1 MILGIL
7 LTHLLFLW
15 YSFVYAEDIF
25 EVGHDRQK
33 YKEDTSNVTG
43 KNIFFK
49 FIAMLLYPLMPV
61 YVLAKHSWYESK
73 LRMKRRHLQTD
84 EYGLPEG
91 EYHANSD
98 DEKRKEKI
106 RERIDLYKQV
116 LILETN
122 SLKYGKF
129 YSYFRVTSAVLES
142 TTQVTS
148 KITSTFHNKLSGGG
162 VHSPPIGLRPGWSVC
177 QSLCGRRASSPHSLC
192 HLQRQFA
199 KHLCDP
205 LEHVRHHLCPCEVLV
220 PGQEFGSNSSG
231 SGKLSF
237 PNHTLNPRPKK
248 QDKILCSAK
257 CWLRYDT
264 CGNCKTLRSQQ
275 RAKETGTCQ
284 ATPGASFSTFLINY
298 LLSPII
304 NPFQHL

>member
-1 MILGIL
+1 M
-7 LTHLLFLW
+7 T
-15 YSFVYAEDIF
+15 A
-25 EVGHDRQK
+25 K
-33 YKEDTSNVTG
+33 Y
-43 KNIFFK
+43 IFFK

-116 LILETN
+116 LILEAN

-129 YSYFRVTSAVLES
+129 YSYFRVTSAMLES

-237 PNHTLNPRPKK
+237 PNHTLNPRPKNRTK
-248 QDKILCSAK
+248 FFAVQNVGFVMIPVITAKPSGANRGQKRQGHVRQPQVPAFPHSLSITFYHLLSIL
-257 CWLRYDT
+257 
-264 CGNCKTLRSQQ
+264 
-275 RAKETGTCQ
+275 
-284 ATPGASFSTFLINY
+284 FSTARQPRSRSCSPNTTRTP
-298 LLSPII
+298 LL
-304 NPFQHL
+304 LA